1 MCNFKSGIIL
11 KNRVVIA
18 PKDNDSHN
26 NLLEQLNIEDTEVNA
41 MTKFVRAELI
51 PPNHEW
57 WTDPDTWKFNVDQDI
72 TPDWFNEDVGKYED
86 MFRSAVNKWCKVHV
100 LVDQKID
107 ELKDGYFMLKRCEVK
122 RALNDVKMMLD
133 NSRVNEMCDNSTVKI
148 MYDNS
153 IVKEM
158 YDNSTVNKMYSE
170 STVNKMFDNSTVNE
184 MYNNSTVNEMYNNST
199 VNEMYNN
206 STVNKMYDNST
217 VNVMLG
223 NSTVN
228 AMLGNSTVNKML
240 GNSTA
245 KEMYDNSTV
254 KEMWDN
260 SIARCNYKKQIMIAG
275 NYEVIHK

>member
-57 WTDPDTWKFNVDQDI
+57 WTDPNTWKFNVDQDI

-133 NSRVNEMCDNSTVKI
+133 NSRVNKMYGNSTV
-148 MYDNS
+148 N
-153 IVKEM
+153 EM
-158 YDNSTVNKMYSE
+158 YDNSTVNEMHDNSTVNEMLDNSTVNKMWSYSTVNKMYGE
-170 STVNKMFDNSTVNE
+170 STVNIMCDNSRVKMMRGNSIVKMMRGNSIVKMMFDNSTVN
-184 MYNNSTVNEMYNNST
+184 
-199 VNEMYNN
+199 
-206 STVNKMYDNST
+206 KMY
-217 VNVMLG
+217 G
-223 NSTVN
+223 
-228 AMLGNSTVNKML
+228 
-240 GNSTA
+240 
-245 KEMYDNSTV
+245 
-254 KEMWDN
+254 N